1 MKNYDAYIFD
11 FDYTLADATEPV
23 VGSFLYALEKMNL
36 QKSSRQ
42 DIINTIGIPIGES
55 YTILTGDDSEEGI
68 ELFKKYQKEKSDEIT
83 VPNTV
88 FIGDAKEVLKILKN
102 RGKKIGIVSSRWG
115 QRINDI
121 FENLNSRELIDFII
135 GTEHVENYK
144 PNPEGLFKMIDM
156 IDAKNPLWQLYR
168 CTGSTKCQNR
178 FCRSYN
184 RNNFKGKTRIL
195 PTYICVRWFKRY
207 FGNLNII
214 W

>member
-88 FIGDAKEVLKILKN
+88 FIGDAKEVLQILKN

-156 IDAKNPLWQLYR
+156 IDAKNPLYIGDSYIDAQAAQNAKIDFVGVT
-168 CTGSTKCQNR
+168 TGTTSREKLE
-178 FCRSYN
+178 SYPHIAVLDN
-184 RNNFKGKTRIL
+184 LKDIL
-195 PTYICVRWFKRY
+195 EI
-207 FGNLNII
+207 
-214 W
+214 

>member
-1 MKNYDAYIFD
+1 MKYKLCLFD

-88 FIGDAKEVLKILKN
+88 FIGDAKEVLQILKN

-156 IDAKNPLWQLYR
+156 IDAKNPLYIGDSYIDAQAAQNAKIDFVGVT
-168 CTGSTKCQNR
+168 TGTTSREKLE
-178 FCRSYN
+178 SYPHISVLDDL
-184 RNNFKGKTRIL
+184 KEL
-195 PTYICVRWFKRY
+195 
-207 FGNLNII
+207 LNV
-214 W
+214 

>member
-23 VGSFLYALEKMNL
+23 VQSFLYALEKMNL

-88 FIGDAKEVLKILKN
+88 FIGDAKEVLQILKN

-144 PNPEGLFKMIDM
+144 PNPEGLFKMIYM
-156 IDAKNPLWQLYR
+156 MDAKNPLYIGDSYIDAQAAQNAKIDFVGVT
-168 CTGSTKCQNR
+168 TGTTSREKLE
-178 FCRSYN
+178 SYPHIAVLDDL
-184 RNNFKGKTRIL
+184 KEL
-195 PTYICVRWFKRY
+195 
-207 FGNLNII
+207 LNV
-214 W
+214 

>member
-68 ELFKKYQKEKSDEIT
+68 ELVKKYQKEKSDEIT

-88 FIGDAKEVLKILKN
+88 FIGDAKEVLKTLKN

-156 IDAKNPLWQLYR
+156 IDAKNPLYIGDSYIDAQAAQNAKIDFVGVT
-168 CTGSTKCQNR
+168 TGTTSREKLE
-178 FCRSYN
+178 SYPHISVLDDL
-184 RNNFKGKTRIL
+184 KDIL
-195 PTYICVRWFKRY
+195 EI
-207 FGNLNII
+207 
-214 W
+214 

>member
-23 VGSFLYALEKMNL
+23 VQSFLYKFNL
-36 QKSSRQ
+36 FWLH
-42 DIINTIGIPIGES
+42 
-55 YTILTGDDSEEGI
+55 ILFNAKFSCYNLLI
-68 ELFKKYQKEKSDEIT
+68 KNLYHKEKSDEIT

-88 FIGDAKEVLKILKN
+88 FIGDAKEVLQILKN

-156 IDAKNPLWQLYR
+156 THLLEFRLCLLYLELQSLRKNKEYISWLFYKIWAKIKSESSSKMR
-168 CTGSTKCQNR
+168 KS
-178 FCRSYN
+178 
-184 RNNFKGKTRIL
+184 
-195 PTYICVRWFKRY
+195 RWWVCAF
-207 FGNLNII
+207 FFD
-214 W
+214 

>member
-88 FIGDAKEVLKILKN
+88 FIGDAKEVLQILKN
-102 RGKKIGIVSSRWG
+102 RGKKIGIVSSRCG

-156 IDAKNPLWQLYR
+156 MDAKNPLYIGDSYIDAQAAQNAKIDFVGVT
-168 CTGSTKCQNR
+168 TGTTSREKLE
-178 FCRSYN
+178 SYPHIAVLDN
-184 RNNFKGKTRIL
+184 LKDIL
-195 PTYICVRWFKRY
+195 EI
-207 FGNLNII
+207 
-214 W
+214 

>member
-11 FDYTLADATEPV
+11 FDYTLADATDPV

-88 FIGDAKEVLKILKN
+88 FIGDAKEVLQILKN

-156 IDAKNPLWQLYR
+156 MDAKNPLYIGDSYIDAQAAQNAKIDFVGVT
-168 CTGSTKCQNR
+168 TGTTSREKLE
-178 FCRSYN
+178 SYPHIAVLDDL
-184 RNNFKGKTRIL
+184 KDIL
-195 PTYICVRWFKRY
+195 EI
-207 FGNLNII
+207 
-214 W
+214 

>member
-88 FIGDAKEVLKILKN
+88 FIGDAKEVLQILKN

-156 IDAKNPLWQLYR
+156 MNAKNPLYIGDSYIDAQAAQNAKIDFVGVT
-168 CTGSTKCQNR
+168 TGTTSMEKLE
-178 FCRSYN
+178 SYPHVAVLDN
-184 RNNFKGKTRIL
+184 LKDIL
-195 PTYICVRWFKRY
+195 EI
-207 FGNLNII
+207 
-214 W
+214 

>member
-23 VGSFLYALEKMNL
+23 VQSFLYALEKMNL
-36 QKSSRQ
+36 KKSSRQ

-68 ELFKKYQKEKSDEIT
+68 ALFKKYQKEKSDEIT

-88 FIGDAKEVLKILKN
+88 FIGDAKEVLQTLKN

-156 IDAKNPLWQLYR
+156 MEAKNPLYIGDSYIDAEAAQNAKIDFVGVT
-168 CTGSTKCQNR
+168 TGTTPREKLE
-178 FCRSYN
+178 SYPHVAV
-184 RNNFKGKTRIL
+184 L
-195 PTYICVRWFKRY
+195 D
-207 FGNLNII
+207 NLKELLEI
-214 W
+214 

>member
-11 FDYTLADATEPV
+11 FDYTLADVTEPV
-23 VGSFLYALEKMNL
+23 VQSFLYALEKMNL

-88 FIGDAKEVLKILKN
+88 FIGDAKEVLQILKN

-156 IDAKNPLWQLYR
+156 MDAKNPLYIGDSYIDAQAAQNAKIDFVGVT
-168 CTGSTKCQNR
+168 TGTTSREKLE
-178 FCRSYN
+178 SYPHIAVLDDL
-184 RNNFKGKTRIL
+184 KDIL
-195 PTYICVRWFKRY
+195 EI
-207 FGNLNII
+207 
-214 W
+214 

>member
-11 FDYTLADATEPV
+11 FDYTLADATDPV

-88 FIGDAKEVLKILKN
+88 FIGDAKEVLQILKN

-156 IDAKNPLWQLYR
+156 MNAKNPLYIGDSYIDAQAAQNAKIDFVGVT
-168 CTGSTKCQNR
+168 TGTTSREKLE
-178 FCRSYN
+178 SYPHVAVLDN
-184 RNNFKGKTRIL
+184 LKDIL
-195 PTYICVRWFKRY
+195 EI
-207 FGNLNII
+207 
-214 W
+214 

>member
-88 FIGDAKEVLKILKN
+88 FIGDAKEVLQILKN

-144 PNPEGLFKMIDM
+144 PNPEGLFKMIYM
-156 IDAKNPLWQLYR
+156 MDAKNPLYIGDSYIDAQAAQNAKIDFVGVT
-168 CTGSTKCQNR
+168 TGTTSREKLE
-178 FCRSYN
+178 SYPHIAVLDDL
-184 RNNFKGKTRIL
+184 KDIL
-195 PTYICVRWFKRY
+195 EI
-207 FGNLNII
+207 
-214 W
+214 

>member
-88 FIGDAKEVLKILKN
+88 FIGDAKEVLQILKN

-156 IDAKNPLWQLYR
+156 MDAKNPLYIGDSYIDAQAAQNAKIDFVGVT
-168 CTGSTKCQNR
+168 TGTTSREKLE
-178 FCRSYN
+178 SYPHISVLDN
-184 RNNFKGKTRIL
+184 LKDIL
-195 PTYICVRWFKRY
+195 EI
-207 FGNLNII
+207 
-214 W
+214 

>member
-88 FIGDAKEVLKILKN
+88 FIGDAKEVLQILKN

-121 FENLNSRELIDFII
+121 FENLNSRKLIDFII

-156 IDAKNPLWQLYR
+156 MNAKNPLYIGDSYIDAQAAQNAKIDFVGVT
-168 CTGSTKCQNR
+168 TGTTSMEKLE
-178 FCRSYN
+178 SYPHVAVLDN
-184 RNNFKGKTRIL
+184 LKDIL
-195 PTYICVRWFKRY
+195 EI
-207 FGNLNII
+207 
-214 W
+214 

>member
-88 FIGDAKEVLKILKN
+88 FIGDAKEVLQILKN

-156 IDAKNPLWQLYR
+156 IDAKNPLYIGDSYIDAQAAQNAKIDFVGVT
-168 CTGSTKCQNR
+168 TGTTSKEKLE
-178 FCRSYN
+178 SYPHISVLDDL
-184 RNNFKGKTRIL
+184 KDIL
-195 PTYICVRWFKRY
+195 EI
-207 FGNLNII
+207 
-214 W
+214 

>member
-23 VGSFLYALEKMNL
+23 VQSFLYALEKMNL

-88 FIGDAKEVLKILKN
+88 FIGEAKEV
-102 RGKKIGIVSSRWG
+102 GIVSSRWG

-156 IDAKNPLWQLYR
+156 MDAKNPLYIGDSYIDAQAAQNAKIDFVGVT
-168 CTGSTKCQNR
+168 TGTTSREKLE
-178 FCRSYN
+178 SYPHIAVLDDL
-184 RNNFKGKTRIL
+184 KEL
-195 PTYICVRWFKRY
+195 
-207 FGNLNII
+207 LNV
-214 W
+214 

>member
-88 FIGDAKEVLKILKN
+88 FIGDAKEVLQILKN

-144 PNPEGLFKMIDM
+144 PNPEGLFKMIDIM
-156 IDAKNPLWQLYR
+156 EVKNPLYIGDSYIDAEAAQNAKIDFVGVT
-168 CTGSTKCQNR
+168 TGTTPREKLE
-178 FCRSYN
+178 SYPHVAV
-184 RNNFKGKTRIL
+184 L
-195 PTYICVRWFKRY
+195 D
-207 FGNLNII
+207 NLKDLLDV
-214 W
+214 

>member
-88 FIGDAKEVLKILKN
+88 FIGDAKEVLQILKN

-156 IDAKNPLWQLYR
+156 MNAKNPLYIGESYIDAQAAQNAKIDFVGVT
-168 CTGSTKCQNR
+168 TGTTSREKLE
-178 FCRSYN
+178 SYPHVAVLDN
-184 RNNFKGKTRIL
+184 LKDIL
-195 PTYICVRWFKRY
+195 EI
-207 FGNLNII
+207 
-214 W
+214 

>member
-23 VGSFLYALEKMNL
+23 VQSFLYALEKMNL

-42 DIINTIGIPIGES
+42 DIINTIGIQIGES

-88 FIGDAKEVLKILKN
+88 FIGDAKEVLQILKN

-156 IDAKNPLWQLYR
+156 MDAKNPLYIGDSYIDAQAAQNAKIDFVGVT
-168 CTGSTKCQNR
+168 TGTTSREKLE
-178 FCRSYN
+178 SYSHIVVLDDL
-184 RNNFKGKTRIL
+184 KEL
-195 PTYICVRWFKRY
+195 
-207 FGNLNII
+207 LNV
-214 W
+214 

>member
-23 VGSFLYALEKMNL
+23 VQSFLYALEKMNL

-88 FIGDAKEVLKILKN
+88 FIGDAKEVLQILKN

-115 QRINDI
+115 QRINDV
-121 FENLNSRELIDFII
+121 FENLGWRELIDFII

-156 IDAKNPLWQLYR
+156 MDAKNPLYIGDSYIDAQAAQNAKIDFVGVT
-168 CTGSTKCQNR
+168 TGTTSREKLE
-178 FCRSYN
+178 SYPHISVLDDL
-184 RNNFKGKTRIL
+184 KEL
-195 PTYICVRWFKRY
+195 
-207 FGNLNII
+207 LNV
-214 W
+214 

>member
-23 VGSFLYALEKMNL
+23 VQSFLYALEKMNL

-88 FIGDAKEVLKILKN
+88 FIGDAKEVLQILKN

-156 IDAKNPLWQLYR
+156 MDAKNPLYIGDSYIDAQAAQNAKIDFVGVT
-168 CTGSTKCQNR
+168 TGTTSREKLE
-178 FCRSYN
+178 SYSHIVVLDDL
-184 RNNFKGKTRIL
+184 KDIL
-195 PTYICVRWFKRY
+195 EI
-207 FGNLNII
+207 
-214 W
+214 

>member
-23 VGSFLYALEKMNL
+23 VQSFLYALEKMNL

-88 FIGDAKEVLKILKN
+88 FIGEAKEVLQILKN

-156 IDAKNPLWQLYR
+156 MDDKNPLYIGDSYIDAQAAQNAKIDFVGVT
-168 CTGSTKCQNR
+168 TGTTSREKLE
-178 FCRSYN
+178 SYPHIAVLDDL
-184 RNNFKGKTRIL
+184 KEL
-195 PTYICVRWFKRY
+195 
-207 FGNLNII
+207 LNV
-214 W
+214 

>member
-23 VGSFLYALEKMNL
+23 VQSFLYALEKMNL

-88 FIGDAKEVLKILKN
+88 FIGDAKEVLQILKN

-156 IDAKNPLWQLYR
+156 MEAKNPLYIGDSYIDAQAAQNAKIDFVGVT
-168 CTGSTKCQNR
+168 TGTTSREKLE
-178 FCRSYN
+178 SYSHIVVLDDL
-184 RNNFKGKTRIL
+184 KEL
-195 PTYICVRWFKRY
+195 
-207 FGNLNII
+207 LNV
-214 W
+214 

>member
-55 YTILTGDDSEEGI
+55 YTILTGDGSEEGI

-88 FIGDAKEVLKILKN
+88 FIGDAKEVLQILKN

-156 IDAKNPLWQLYR
+156 IDAKNPLYIGDSYIDAQAAQNAKIDFVGVT
-168 CTGSTKCQNR
+168 TGTTSREKLE
-178 FCRSYN
+178 SYPHISVLDDL
-184 RNNFKGKTRIL
+184 KYIL
-195 PTYICVRWFKRY
+195 EI
-207 FGNLNII
+207 
-214 W
+214 

>member
-88 FIGDAKEVLKILKN
+88 FIGEAKEVLQILKN

-135 GTEHVENYK
+135 GTEHVKNYK

-156 IDAKNPLWQLYR
+156 MDAKNPLYVGDSYIDAQAAQNAKIDFVGVT
-168 CTGSTKCQNR
+168 TGTTSREKLE
-178 FCRSYN
+178 SYPHISVLDDL
-184 RNNFKGKTRIL
+184 KDIL
-195 PTYICVRWFKRY
+195 EI
-207 FGNLNII
+207 
-214 W
+214 

>member
-1 MKNYDAYIFD
+1 MKNYEAYIFD

-88 FIGDAKEVLKILKN
+88 FIGDAKEVLQILKN

-156 IDAKNPLWQLYR
+156 MEAKNPLYIGDSYIDAQAAQNAKIDFVGVT
-168 CTGSTKCQNR
+168 TGTTSREKLE
-178 FCRSYN
+178 SYPHISVLDDL
-184 RNNFKGKTRIL
+184 KDIL
-195 PTYICVRWFKRY
+195 EI
-207 FGNLNII
+207 
-214 W
+214 

>member
-88 FIGDAKEVLKILKN
+88 FIGDAKEVLQILKN

-156 IDAKNPLWQLYR
+156 MDAKNPLYIGDSYIDAQAAQNAKIDFVGVT
-168 CTGSTKCQNR
+168 TGTTSREKLE
-178 FCRSYN
+178 SYSHIVVLDDL
-184 RNNFKGKTRIL
+184 KDIL
-195 PTYICVRWFKRY
+195 EI
-207 FGNLNII
+207 
-214 W
+214 

>member
-23 VGSFLYALEKMNL
+23 VQSFLYALEKMNL
-36 QKSSRQ
+36 QKSSPQ
-42 DIINTIGIPIGES
+42 DIINTIGISIGES

-88 FIGDAKEVLKILKN
+88 FIGDAKEVLQILKN

-156 IDAKNPLWQLYR
+156 MDAKNPLYIGDSYIDAQAAQNAKIDFVGVT
-168 CTGSTKCQNR
+168 TGTTSREKLE
-178 FCRSYN
+178 SYSHIVVLDDL
-184 RNNFKGKTRIL
+184 KDIL
-195 PTYICVRWFKRY
+195 EI
-207 FGNLNII
+207 
-214 W
+214 

>member
-55 YTILTGDDSEEGI
+55 YTILTGDDSVEGI

-88 FIGDAKEVLKILKN
+88 FIGDAKEVLKTLKN

-144 PNPEGLFKMIDM
+144 PNPEGLLKMIDM
-156 IDAKNPLWQLYR
+156 IDAKNPLYIGDSYIDAQAAQNAKIDFVGVT
-168 CTGSTKCQNR
+168 TGTTSREKLE
-178 FCRSYN
+178 SYPHISVLDDL
-184 RNNFKGKTRIL
+184 KDIL
-195 PTYICVRWFKRY
+195 EI
-207 FGNLNII
+207 
-214 W
+214 

>member
-88 FIGDAKEVLKILKN
+88 FIGDAKEVLQILKN

-156 IDAKNPLWQLYR
+156 MNAKNPLYIGDSYIDAQAAQNAKIDFVGVT
-168 CTGSTKCQNR
+168 TGTTSREKLE
-178 FCRSYN
+178 SYPHISVLDDL
-184 RNNFKGKTRIL
+184 KDL
-195 PTYICVRWFKRY
+195 
-207 FGNLNII
+207 LNV
-214 W
+214 

>member
-23 VGSFLYALEKMNL
+23 VQSFLYALEKMNL

-88 FIGDAKEVLKILKN
+88 FIGDAKEVLQILKN

-156 IDAKNPLWQLYR
+156 MEAKNPLYIGDSYIDAQAAQNAKIDFVGVT
-168 CTGSTKCQNR
+168 TGTTSREKLE
-178 FCRSYN
+178 SYSHIVVLDDL
-184 RNNFKGKTRIL
+184 KDIL
-195 PTYICVRWFKRY
+195 EI
-207 FGNLNII
+207 
-214 W
+214 

>member
-23 VGSFLYALEKMNL
+23 VQSFLYALEKMNL

-88 FIGDAKEVLKILKN
+88 FIGDAKEVLQILKN

-144 PNPEGLFKMIDM
+144 PNPEGLVKMIDM
-156 IDAKNPLWQLYR
+156 MEAKKPLYIGDSYIDAQAAQNAKIDFVGVT
-168 CTGSTKCQNR
+168 TGTTSREKIE
-178 FCRSYN
+178 SYPHIAVLDDL
-184 RNNFKGKTRIL
+184 KEL
-195 PTYICVRWFKRY
+195 
-207 FGNLNII
+207 LNV
-214 W
+214 

>member
-88 FIGDAKEVLKILKN
+88 FIGDAKEVLQILKN

-156 IDAKNPLWQLYR
+156 MNAKNPLYIGDSYIDAQAA
-168 CTGSTKCQNR
+168 QNAKIDFVGVTTWTTSR
-178 FCRSYN
+178 EKLESYPHISVLDDL
-184 RNNFKGKTRIL
+184 KDIL
-195 PTYICVRWFKRY
+195 EI
-207 FGNLNII
+207 
-214 W
+214 